1 MKLLKKG
8 VIVLT
13 VLVVLGVGAF
23 AYLGVQ
29 SRSGAALGLIDGKLA
44 ACPASP
50 NCVSSEAGAPAE
62 KSVAPLSRS
71 AWNQIPAVL
80 GKMGGKVTVKDD
92 AYLAAEFGSSL
103 FGFVDDV
110 EFRLTD
116 TDVQVRSASRVG
128 YSDAG
133 VNAARVAALREKLG
147 E

>member
-1 MKLLKKG
+1 MKLLKNILIG
-8 VIVLT
+8 LT
-13 VLVVLGVGAF
+13 VLALLGVGAF

-29 SRSGAALGLIDGKLA
+29 SRGGTALGLVDGTLA

-50 NCVSSEAGAPAE
+50 NCVSSAADAPAD
-62 KSVAPLSRS
+62 KKVAPLSAS
-71 AWNQIPAVL
+71 AWGKLPAVL
-80 GKMGGKVTVKDD
+80 EEMGGKVT
-92 AYLAAEFGSSL
+92 AQEETYLAAEFGSSL

-110 EFRLTD
+110 EFRLGEA
-116 TDVQVRSASRVG
+116 DVQVRSASRVG